1 VRVALK
7 ALKVKGDRGS
17 MSGRRKERE
26 EVVINVGKKGVT
38 EGLINEINMLIE
50 KRGRVKVRMLRN
62 FREMGE
68 AEGKDKKM
76 LAQEISSKVKGKLVD
91 FRGFVLTFERC

>member
-1 VRVALK
+1 MKVA
-7 ALKVKGDRGS
+7 AKVKKVEGDAGNMRERG
-17 MSGRRKERE
+17 
-26 EVVINVGKKGVT
+26 EVVVNVGKKGVT

-68 AEGKDKKM
+68 AEGKDKKT
-76 LAQEISSKVKGKLVD
+76 LAQEISSKVKGRLVD

>member
-1 VRVALK
+1 MKVPS
-7 ALKVKGDRGS
+7 KVKGDTGN
-17 MSGRRKERE
+17 MKERGE
-26 EVVINVGKKGVT
+26 IVINVGKKGVT

-76 LAQEISSKVKGKLVD
+76 LAREISSKVKGRLVD